1 MSNLIK
7 KSKTW
12 IVCLLILCLT
22 ICFVPTITS
31 VFAEEKEDSKLSIS
45 DIITKDEFKKQEI
58 TSTLPFNPNFEGT
71 TPEEMNRGWQ
81 TWGENSTGCSALPS
95 DLTSDTEIIDSSKV
109 NGNDNNYK
117 YSDIGAAQGSNGM
130 LFTNTESGV
139 SGIETINTI
148 NIPARS
154 LYLLTFKVKV
164 FKIKNNYGL
173 YVNLVEVNENITEK
187 NLAKAQISSIKTTV
201 EKDSEGKD
209 TVVYVSYAFLIQGN
223 ELYDTTARLQISLGS
238 LKTDSADAKSE
249 QGIAALDDIR
259 MFSLSSEQ
267 SNKLLKASNVTK
279 ASFSQLKNYNV
290 KIANGS
296 FNEVV
301 NQGYDISDVQYFT
314 PANWTQSTSLNNEQ
328 ACFGVVNTNSAVFS
342 SKFAGLLNPG
352 LTTYQTTGDITTNY
366 NNVLMLNNLS
376 NTYQSVASS
385 NIALGTGK
393 IYELSFEFCTPAVKD
408 TFAEETNSITFVV
421 RDGDKTIYQQ
431 KNVYSYDEAD
441 HAKDTAIW
449 KRLSLIIETADT
461 AKNLTF
467 EIIYGTESESKTG
480 AVYVDNVKLDA
491 RSSDKAFNNIY
502 ENKLQLEGENEK
514 FVEKGYVSLENVKNL
529 KNNNIVSTYKYES
542 QTTPSGGNKD
552 DNKQDNNKNTENE
565 TNLTFLWYVIP
576 SILLAVCTIGGI
588 IIFYAQKIKIKPRKK
603 VKRLS
608 NKKKTDYDR
617 TKNVKSVKEQKIVIT
632 KPQKSVQ
639 ENEPVVKE
647 KEITPEIA
655 EQNLTIEQQIAQL
668 EQDYSENK
676 ISLKKYMKQRERL
689 EDKIM
694 KSKEE

>member
-1 MSNLIK
+1 
-7 KSKTW
+7 
-12 IVCLLILCLT
+12 
-22 ICFVPTITS
+22 
-31 VFAEEKEDSKLSIS
+31 
-45 DIITKDEFKKQEI
+45 
-58 TSTLPFNPNFEGT
+58 
-71 TPEEMNRGWQ
+71 
-81 TWGENSTGCSALPS
+81 
-95 DLTSDTEIIDSSKV
+95 
-109 NGNDNNYK
+109 
-117 YSDIGAAQGSNGM
+117 
-130 LFTNTESGV
+130 
-139 SGIETINTI
+139 
-148 NIPARS
+148 
-154 LYLLTFKVKV
+154 
-164 FKIKNNYGL
+164 
-173 YVNLVEVNENITEK
+173 
-187 NLAKAQISSIKTTV
+187 
-201 EKDSEGKD
+201 
-209 TVVYVSYAFLIQGN
+209 
-223 ELYDTTARLQISLGS
+223 
-238 LKTDSADAKSE
+238 
-249 QGIAALDDIR
+249 
-259 MFSLSSEQ
+259 
-267 SNKLLKASNVTK
+267 
-279 ASFSQLKNYNV
+279 
-290 KIANGS
+290 
-296 FNEVV
+296 
-301 NQGYDISDVQYFT
+301 
-314 PANWTQSTSLNNEQ
+314 
-328 ACFGVVNTNSAVFS
+328 
-342 SKFAGLLNPG
+342 
-352 LTTYQTTGDITTNY
+352 
-366 NNVLMLNNLS
+366 MLNNLS

-421 RDGDKTIYQQ
+421 RDGDNTIYTQE
-431 KNVYSYDEAD
+431 NIYSYDKAD
-441 HAKDTAIW
+441 HAKNTAIW

-514 FVEKGYVSLENVKNL
+514 FIEKGYVSLENVKNL

-552 DNKQDNNKNTENE
+552 DNKQENNKNTENE

-632 KPQKSVQ
+632 KPQKSAQ

>member
-81 TWGENSTGCSALPS
+81 TWGDNSTGCEANAK
-95 DLTSDTEIIDSSKV
+95 DLTSKLEIADSK
-109 NGNDNNYK
+109 NIGNIANNYK
-117 YSDIGAAQGSNGM
+117 YSDVGAAQGSNGM
-130 LFTNTESGV
+130 LFTNIESGV
-139 SGIETINTI
+139 SGIKTIDTI

-164 FKIKNNYGL
+164 LKIKNNCGL

-328 ACFGVVNTNSAVFS
+328 ACFGVVNTNSAIFS

-421 RDGDKTIYQQ
+421 RDGDNTIYTQE
-431 KNVYSYDEAD
+431 NIYSYDKAN
-441 HAKDTAIW
+441 HAKNTAIW

-617 TKNVKSVKEQKIVIT
+617 SKNVKSVKEQKIVKT
-632 KPQKSVQ
+632 KPQKSAQ

-668 EQDYSENK
+668 EQEYSENK